1 MMNRLRKDLEKIS
14 ETTKQE
20 EKEKNWLEDINEPEL
35 ESEFLKYGKGAE
47 NIYKAAIEHLQSLT
61 PKTKIDY
68 DIIAYKKCIASSLAQ
83 EEYIALLED
92 IKTKIQDEDGI
103 IKTHAF
109 SVYHSLYADRS
120 LDKILPLPIDAANGL
135 KEIYIR
141 LDAYFSKYVKNAKDL
156 IMPHVL
162 FLLEDFC
169 HTEQIPKDNEIE
181 KISLFNTNTRKDLND
196 SVFKYVFTQIKK
208 ENEILGVKTIY
219 EGTSKKGKAYSK
231 LQLAWEGG
239 IEEYLEKELK
249 FNALEREIFKTA
261 VSEHLTHT
269 GGNRTK
275 HYNTTPEA
283 IYRAMVGDDGE
294 RETRKNAS
302 QEMIK
307 DITDFIEKASLHY
320 VNIDLS
326 DICKKYGYNNGEP
339 CILKGNLLYAKL
351 LDNVI
356 VNGKHTTIICFSD
369 YSPFVDCAEL
379 KNGQFLTYDKRL
391 LNIPKIP
398 NTKII
403 IAVKGYLWQR
413 VLEITQHGQTPE
425 ILIQTVLEMND
436 LEGLTRQE
444 KNRLIKDIE
453 GMLEYWLKE
462 KEFAGFA
469 LLDRK
474 GNILRGKEYKIVKE
488 KVEIV
493 DLPKKAA
500 NLGIYK
506 IKIKRKK
513 SQNENAKN
521 YKKSKKNNKKVT

>member
-1 MMNRLRKDLEKIS
+1 MANYM
-14 ETTKQE
+14 KQ
-20 EKEKNWLEDINEPEL
+20 
-35 ESEFLKYGKGAE
+35 
-47 NIYKAAIEHLQSLT
+47 
-61 PKTKIDY
+61 
-68 DIIAYKKCIASSLAQ
+68 
-83 EEYIALLED
+83 
-92 IKTKIQDEDGI
+92 
-103 IKTHAF
+103 
-109 SVYHSLYADRS
+109 
-120 LDKILPLPIDAANGL
+120 L
-135 KEIYIR
+135 KEIAEANKQNLEEEKLEFPVTLNAPIELNADEIKVFKEVGNEKIIEKLNYEIKTNSFAEK
-141 LDAYFSKYVKNAKDL
+141 LAKVKNNKTELTDL
-156 IMPHVL
+156 LIETVKKSL
-162 FLLEDFC
+162 NELSC
-169 HTEQIPKDNEIE
+169 DNEKETE
-181 KISLFNTNTRKDLND
+181 KISLSNTNIRKDLND
-196 SVFKYVFTQIKK
+196 SVFKYLFTQFKK
-208 ENEILGVKTIY
+208 DNEKLGIKTIY
-219 EGTSKKGKAYSK
+219 EGTSKKGKVYSK
-231 LQLAWEGG
+231 FKLAWEGG

-249 FNALEREIFKTA
+249 FNALEREIFKTV

-294 RETRKNAS
+294 RGTRKNAS

-307 DITDFIEKASLHY
+307 DITDFIEKASLQY

-326 DICKKYGYNNGEP
+326 DVCKKYGYNNGEP
-339 CILKGNLLYAKL
+339 LILKGNLLYAKL

-356 VNGKHTTIICFSD
+356 VNGKHTTIILFSD
-369 YSPFVDCAEL
+369 YSPFADCAEL
-379 KNGQFLTYDKRL
+379 KNGQFLTYDKKL
-391 LNIPKIP
+391 LNIPKIS

-413 VLEITQHGQTPE
+413 ILEITQHGQTPE

-444 KNRLIKDIE
+444 KNRLMKDIE

-474 GNILRGKEYKIVKE
+474 GNILRGKKYKRVKGE
-488 KVEIV
+488 LEIV

-506 IKIKRKK
+506 IKITRRQ
-513 SQNENAKN
+513 SQNENAIN
-521 YKKSKKNNKKVT
+521 YKKSKKK